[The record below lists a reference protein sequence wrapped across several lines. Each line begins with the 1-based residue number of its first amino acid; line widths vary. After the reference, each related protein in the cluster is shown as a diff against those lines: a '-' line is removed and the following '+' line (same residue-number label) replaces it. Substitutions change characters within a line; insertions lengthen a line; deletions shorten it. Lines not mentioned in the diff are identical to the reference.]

1 MVFALRT
8 TNIESSQN
16 VFMKRLDTPA
26 PPTSHSSN
34 LSVQQSKIYEFRIR
48 RDSSQSCPLE
58 LFSPVHYEPGY
69 AYPLIVWM
77 HGAMDNESQL
87 RRIMPLTSTRNFV
100 AVGPR
105 GVNRHTQRAN
115 GFPAFYWS
123 QDEASIDAASRRV
136 EMAIESATDQFNI
149 HRRRVFLA
157 GYQDGA
163 TMALRL
169 ALQNPADYAGVISIN
184 GPLPTGNAPLRNLGL
199 CEKLPILLMH
209 CHESTYYTES
219 HLCNDIRL
227 GYSAGLRMDVRE
239 YLCGDGIMT
248 DMLEDMNG
256 WVMGQVLK

>member
-1 MVFALRT
+1 
-8 TNIESSQN
+8 
-16 VFMKRLDTPA
+16 
-26 PPTSHSSN
+26 
-34 LSVQQSKIYEFRIR
+34 
-48 RDSSQSCPLE
+48 
-58 LFSPVHYEPGY
+58 
-69 AYPLIVWM
+69 
-77 HGAMDNESQL
+77 MDNESQL

-199 CEKLPILLMH
+199 CENLPILLMH